1 MALMPPL
8 RPDRRRA
15 LQVAAVTALAGLAGA
30 LPRGP
35 ALAATAAAR
44 PAWAAAWDG
53 EAGAEIGVVVAQ
65 GASALRVQGR
75 LAVPT
80 RAHGLWAEA
89 GGGGGATSVLAVA
102 RRPGDWLVRW
112 YPDGRRAPQWQWIE
126 PGRAFNGHVIAD
138 AGGTHLYT
146 TETDLETGAA
156 WIGVRDARSLEKLDE
171 WPTHGID
178 AHELLWDDSDDDG
191 TTAGAGPSR
200 TTASAGPSLWV
211 ANGGVPTR
219 PETGRQKMDLG
230 RMDSSLV
237 RLDARS
243 GELRGQWRLDDR
255 RLSLRHMA
263 WRDTPVAGGR
273 ARRVLGI
280 AMQAEHDDPAAK
292 QAAPVLALFD
302 GERLR
307 AFDGAP
313 AGASDP
319 AGLAGPSSL
328 AGYGGDIAATADGW
342 AVSCPRVNG
351 VALYAPDG
359 RARGVAPLPNACA
372 LAVVDGVC
380 WAAGQTE
387 AMALHSAAGRD
398 RRRLERTALRL
409 DNHWVGVG
417 QG

>member
-1 MALMPPL
+1 MDHSARSVDAPP
-8 RPDRRRA
+8 PDRRRV
-15 LQVAAVTALAGLAGA
+15 LQLAAATALAGLGA
-30 LPRGP
+30 RGP
-35 ALAATAAAR
+35 AFAATAPR
-44 PAWAAAWDG
+44 LGWAAAWDG
-53 EAGAEIGVVVAQ
+53 EAGAEIGVVAAQ
-65 GASALRVQGR
+65 GASALRVRGR

-89 GGGGGATSVLAVA
+89 GGRSVLAVA

-112 YPDGRRAPQWQWIE
+112 HPDGRRPPQWQWAE
-126 PGRAFNGHVIAD
+126 PSRAFNGHVIAEP
-138 AGGTHLYT
+138 GGTRLYT

-178 AHELLWDDSDDDG
+178 AHELLWSDDD
-191 TTAGAGPSR
+191 
-200 TTASAGPSLWV
+200 SAGPSLWV

-219 PETGRQKMDLG
+219 PETGRQKLDLD

-243 GELRGQWRLDDR
+243 GALRGQWRADDR

-263 WRDTPVAGGR
+263 WRDAPTAG
-273 ARRVLGI
+273 RRVLGI

-292 QAAPVLALFD
+292 RDAPVLALFD

-307 AFDGAP
+307 TFDGAP
-313 AGASDP
+313 SDAPEAAG
-319 AGLAGPSSL
+319 L

-359 RARGVAPLPNACA
+359 RSRGMAPLPNACA

-398 RRRLERTALRL
+398 RRRLQHTAPLRL
-409 DNHWVGVG
+409 DNHWVAVNPPV
-417 QG
+417 

>member
-1 MALMPPL
+1 MDRSARSADAPP
-8 RPDRRRA
+8 PDRRRV
-15 LQVAAVTALAGLAGA
+15 LKLAAATALAGLGA
-30 LPRGP
+30 HGP
-35 ALAATAAAR
+35 AFAATAPR
-44 PAWAAAWDG
+44 LGWAAAWDG
-53 EAGAEIGVVVAQ
+53 EAGAEIGVVAPQ
-65 GASALRVQGR
+65 GAAALRVQAR

-89 GGGGGATSVLAVA
+89 GGRSVLAVA

-112 YPDGRRAPQWQWIE
+112 QPDGRRSPQWQWAE
-126 PGRAFNGHVIAD
+126 PGRAFNGHVIAG
-138 AGGTHLYT
+138 AGGTRLYT

-178 AHELLWDDSDDDG
+178 AHELLLDDDDTG
-191 TTAGAGPSR
+191 GHDA
-200 TTASAGPSLWV
+200 PSLWV

-219 PETGRQKMDLG
+219 PETGRQKLNLD

-243 GELRGQWRLDDR
+243 GALRGQWRLDDR

-263 WRDTPVAGGR
+263 WRDTPAAG
-273 ARRVLGI
+273 ARTQRVLGI
-280 AMQAEHDDPAAK
+280 ALQAEHDDPAAR

-307 AFDGAP
+307 TFDGGAP
-313 AGASDP
+313 AGASD
-319 AGLAGPSSL
+319 AMGL

-387 AMALHSAAGRD
+387 AMPLNAAPGRE
-398 RRRLERTALRL
+398 RRRLQHTAPLRL
-409 DNHWVGVG
+409 DNHWVGLAV
-417 QG
+417 

>member
-1 MALMPPL
+1 MDRSARSVDAPP
-8 RPDRRRA
+8 PDRRRV
-15 LQVAAVTALAGLAGA
+15 LQLAAATALAGLGA
-30 LPRGP
+30 RGP
-35 ALAATAAAR
+35 AFAATAPR
-44 PAWAAAWDG
+44 LGWAAAWDG
-53 EAGAEIGVVVAQ
+53 EAGAEIGVVAAQ
-65 GASALRVQGR
+65 GASALRVQAR

-89 GGGGGATSVLAVA
+89 GGRSVLAVA

-112 YPDGRRAPQWQWIE
+112 HPDGRRPPQWQWIE

-138 AGGTHLYT
+138 PGGTRLYT
-146 TETDLETGAA
+146 TETDLDTGAA

-178 AHELLWDDSDDDG
+178 AHELLWSDGDGDDG
-191 TTAGAGPSR
+191 
-200 TTASAGPSLWV
+200 AGPSLWV

-219 PETGRQKMDLG
+219 PETGRQKLDLD

-243 GELRGQWRLDDR
+243 GELRGQWRVDDR

-263 WRDTPVAGGR
+263 WRDAPAGG
-273 ARRVLGI
+273 RRVLGI

-307 AFDGAP
+307 TFQGAP
-313 AGASDP
+313 AGTSDA
-319 AGLAGPSSL
+319 AGL

-359 RARGVAPLPNACA
+359 RSRGVAPLPNACA

-398 RRRLERTALRL
+398 RRRLQHTAPLRL
-409 DNHWVGVG
+409 DNHWVAVNPPV
-417 QG
+417 

>member
-1 MALMPPL
+1 MALIPPQ

-15 LQVAAVTALAGLAGA
+15 LQAAAVTALAGLAGA

-35 ALAATAAAR
+35 ARAASATAR

-89 GGGGGATSVLAVA
+89 GGATSVLAVA

-126 PGRAFNGHVIAD
+126 PGRAFNGHVIGD
-138 AGGTHLYT
+138 AGGTRLYT

-191 TTAGAGPSR
+191 TTAGAGPS
-200 TTASAGPSLWV
+200 LWV

-219 PETGRQKMDLG
+219 PETGRQKRDLD

-263 WRDTPVAGGR
+263 WRDAPVAGAH

-307 AFDGAP
+307 TFDGAP
-313 AGASDP
+313 AGASDT
-319 AGLAGPSSL
+319 AGLASPSSL

-359 RARGVAPLPNACA
+359 RARGVVPLPNACA

-409 DNHWVGVG
+409 DNHWVGLAPTL
-417 QG
+417 

>member
-1 MALMPPL
+1 MKPPPEL
-8 RPDRRRA
+8 PCLDRRGV
-15 LQVAAVTALAGLAGA
+15 LQAAAVTVLASLAA
-30 LPRGP
+30 AWPRGP
-35 ALAATAAAR
+35 VRAAAATR
-44 PAWAAAWDG
+44 SGWAAAWDG
-53 EAGAEIGVVVAQ
+53 EAGTEIGVVAPQ
-65 GASALRVQGR
+65 GAAALRVQAR
-75 LAVPT
+75 LSVPT

-89 GGGGGATSVLAVA
+89 GGASVLAVA

-112 YPDGRRAPQWQWIE
+112 HPDGRRAPQWQWIE

-138 AGGTHLYT
+138 TGGTRLYT

-178 AHELLWDDSDDDG
+178 AHELLWDDIDDSG
-191 TTAGAGPSR
+191 TTAG
-200 TTASAGPSLWV
+200 AGPSLWV

-219 PETGRQKMDLG
+219 PETGRQKLDLG

-263 WRDTPVAGGR
+263 WRDVWVAGGR

-359 RARGVAPLPNACA
+359 RWRGLAPLPNACA

-387 AMALHSAAGRD
+387 AMALHSAAGND

-409 DNHWVGVG
+409 DNHWVGLAPNL
-417 QG
+417 

>member
-1 MALMPPL
+1 MKPPPEL
-8 RPDRRRA
+8 PRLDRRDV
-15 LQVAAVTALAGLAGA
+15 LQAAAVTVLASLAA
-30 LPRGP
+30 AWPRGP
-35 ALAATAAAR
+35 VRAAAATR
-44 PAWAAAWDG
+44 SGWAAAWDG
-53 EAGAEIGVVVAQ
+53 EAGTEIGVVAPQ
-65 GASALRVQGR
+65 GAAALRVQAR
-75 LAVPT
+75 LSVPT

-89 GGGGGATSVLAVA
+89 GGASVLAVA
-102 RRPGDWLVRW
+102 RRPGDWLLRW
-112 YPDGRRAPQWQWIE
+112 HPDGRRPPQWLWIE

-138 AGGTHLYT
+138 AGGTRLYT

-178 AHELLWDDSDDDG
+178 AHELLWDDSDDSG
-191 TTAGAGPSR
+191 TTAG
-200 TTASAGPSLWV
+200 AGPSLWV

-219 PETGRQKMDLG
+219 PETGRQKLDLG

-263 WRDTPVAGGR
+263 WRDVPVAGAR

-307 AFDGAP
+307 TCAAAAEATTP
-313 AGASDP
+313 
-319 AGLAGPSSL
+319 L

-387 AMALHSAAGRD
+387 AMALHSAAGND
-398 RRRLERTALRL
+398 RRRLERTALRF
-409 DNHWVGVG
+409 DNHWVGLAPTL
-417 QG
+417 

>member
-1 MALMPPL
+1 MKPPVPL
-8 RPDRRRA
+8 QIDRRRV
-15 LQVAAVTALAGLAGA
+15 LQAAAVTALAGLAGA
-30 LPRGP
+30 WPRGP
-35 ALAATAAAR
+35 VRAATVAR
-44 PAWAAAWDG
+44 PGWAAAWDG
-53 EAGAEIGVVVAQ
+53 EAGTEIGVVAPQ
-65 GASALRVQGR
+65 GAAALRVQAR
-75 LAVPT
+75 LSVPT

-89 GGGGGATSVLAVA
+89 GGASVLAVA
-102 RRPGDWLVRW
+102 RRPGDWLLRW
-112 YPDGRRAPQWQWIE
+112 HPDGRRPPQWHWIE

-138 AGGTHLYT
+138 AGGTRLYT

-156 WIGVRDARSLEKLDE
+156 WIGVRDARSLEKIDE

-178 AHELLWDDSDDDG
+178 AHELLWDDDAD
-191 TTAGAGPSR
+191 
-200 TTASAGPSLWV
+200 GPSLWV

-219 PETGRQKMDLG
+219 PETGRQKLDLG
-230 RMDSSLV
+230 RMDASLV

-243 GELRGQWRLDDR
+243 GALRGQWRLDDR

-263 WRDTPVAGGR
+263 WRDEPVVAGAQAGDTR
-273 ARRVLGI
+273 ARRTLGI
-280 AMQAEHDDPAAK
+280 ALQAEHDEPAAK

-307 AFDGAP
+307 TCAAAAEATTP
-313 AGASDP
+313 
-319 AGLAGPSSL
+319 L

-351 VALYAPDG
+351 VALYTPDG
-359 RARGVAPLPNACA
+359 RWRGLAPLPNACA

-387 AMALHSAAGRD
+387 AMALDGPAASTGSD
-398 RRRLERTALRL
+398 AQRRRLDRAAATLRL

-417 QG
+417 TPT

>member
-1 MALMPPL
+1 MKPPPEL
-8 RPDRRRA
+8 PRLDRRGV
-15 LQVAAVTALAGLAGA
+15 LQTAAVTALAGLAGA
-30 LPRGP
+30 WPRGP
-35 ALAATAAAR
+35 VHAAAVR
-44 PAWAAAWDG
+44 ASVATRSGWAAAWDG
-53 EAGAEIGVVVAQ
+53 EAGTEIGVVAPQ
-65 GASALRVQGR
+65 GAMALRVQAR

-89 GGGGGATSVLAVA
+89 GGASVLAVA
-102 RRPGDWLVRW
+102 RRPGDWLLRW
-112 YPDGRRAPQWQWIE
+112 HPDGRRPPQWQWIE

-138 AGGTHLYT
+138 AGGTRLYT

-191 TTAGAGPSR
+191 TTAGAGPS
-200 TTASAGPSLWV
+200 LWV

-219 PETGRQKMDLG
+219 PETGRQKLDLD

-263 WRDTPVAGGR
+263 WRDVPVAGAR
-273 ARRVLGI
+273 TRRVLGI

-307 AFDGAP
+307 TFGGAP

-319 AGLAGPSSL
+319 AGLAGIAGPSAL

-409 DNHWVGVG
+409 DNHWVGVAPPA
-417 QG
+417 